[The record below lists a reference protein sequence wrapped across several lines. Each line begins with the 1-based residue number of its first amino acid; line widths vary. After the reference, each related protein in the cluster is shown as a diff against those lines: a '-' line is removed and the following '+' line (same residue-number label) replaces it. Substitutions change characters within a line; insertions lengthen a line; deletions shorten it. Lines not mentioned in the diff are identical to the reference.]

1 MAEHIVAIFDTE
13 AAADAAA
20 RDLEAAD
27 IPASAIRRYRPNSE
41 EGMAAGGTASSTTSS
56 STGGFWA
63 WLLGE
68 EPSAQ
73 TSYSYYPRD
82 EERYVQGARAGNAVL
97 SIVLQDYSTI
107 HQVVTILERHHPLE
121 MDEETDETDVGL
133 SDAELSSQSGRLGGT
148 EVPPSLGTVNPGPT
162 PVAQNAPRPVSA
174 SGTEEV
180 IPLAEE
186 QLEVGKRMV
195 DRGVTRV
202 RRYVVERPVEQDVTL
217 RGERVTIERRRP
229 IETTRSPGQAF
240 EERVVE
246 VHETEEVP
254 VVAKTARVIEE
265 VAIRKEETERTETV
279 RDTVRRE
286 DVEVSDEKGRQVSE
300 TSPTQR
306 N

>member
-1 MAEHIVAIFDTE
+1 MAEHIVAIFETD

-20 RDLEAAD
+20 RDLEAAN
-27 IPASAIRRYRPNSE
+27 IPASAIRRYRPDADE
-41 EGMAAGGTASSTTSS
+41 AIAAGGADRSTTSA
-56 STGGFWA
+56 TRGGFWA

-68 EPSAQ
+68 EPTADVTQ
-73 TSYSYYPRD
+73 SYYPRD
-82 EERYVQGARAGNAVL
+82 EERYVQSARSGNAVL
-97 SIVLQDYSTI
+97 GVVLQDDSLI
-107 HQVVTILERHHPLE
+107 HRVVTILDEHHPLE
-121 MDEETDETDVGL
+121 MEEDTDETDVG
-133 SDAELSSQSGRLGGT
+133 SVAESPSTSVAAESALPAASRSG
-148 EVPPSLGTVNPGPT
+148 S
-162 PVAQNAPRPVSA
+162 
-174 SGTEEV
+174 EEI

-186 QLEVGKRMV
+186 QLEIGKRTV

-202 RRYVVERPVEQDVTL
+202 RRYVVERPIEQDVTL

-229 IETTRSPGQAF
+229 IATTTVPGRAF

-254 VVAKTARVIEE
+254 VVAKTARVVEE

-286 DVEVSDEKGRQVSE
+286 DVEVSGDKERPVSE
-300 TSPTQR
+300 TSRPQR

>member
-27 IPASAIRRYRPNSE
+27 IPPSAIRRYRPDFE
-41 EGMAAGGTASSTTSS
+41 EGTAADGASSTTSS

-68 EPSAQ
+68 ESSTQANH
-73 TSYSYYPRD
+73 SYYPRD

-97 SIVLQDYSTI
+97 GVVLQDDSTI
-107 HQVVTILERHHPLE
+107 HQVVTILESHHPLE
-121 MDEETDETDVGL
+121 LDEETDETDDSL
-133 SDAELSSQSGRLGGT
+133 SGAELSSQSGRLADT
-148 EVPPSLGTVNPGPT
+148 EVSRSSGTVNPAPT
-162 PVAQNAPRPVSA
+162 PVAANASRPVSA
-174 SGTEEV
+174 SGSEEV

-186 QLEVGKRMV
+186 QLEIGKRME

-229 IETTRSPGQAF
+229 TETTSAPGRSF

-254 VVAKTARVIEE
+254 VVAKTARVVEE
-265 VAIRKEETERTETV
+265 VAIRKEQTEHTEKV

-286 DVEVSDEKGRQVSE
+286 DVEVSDEKGRQDSG
-300 TSPTQR
+300 TRPTQR

>member
-1 MAEHIVAIFDTE
+1 MRT
-13 AAADAAA
+13 
-20 RDLEAAD
+20 
-27 IPASAIRRYRPNSE
+27 
-41 EGMAAGGTASSTTSS
+41 
-56 STGGFWA
+56 
-63 WLLGE
+63 
-68 EPSAQ
+68 
-73 TSYSYYPRD
+73 
-82 EERYVQGARAGNAVL
+82 
-97 SIVLQDYSTI
+97 
-107 HQVVTILERHHPLE
+107 
-121 MDEETDETDVGL
+121 
-133 SDAELSSQSGRLGGT
+133 T

-229 IETTRSPGQAF
+229 IETTRSPGRAF

-254 VVAKTARVIEE
+254 VVAKTARVVEE

-286 DVEVSDEKGRQVSE
+286 DVEVSDEQGAAGVRDKSDAAELTLHSARSPGSRRSRVRLVSE
-300 TSPTQR
+300 IAESANST
-306 N
+306 

>member
-20 RDLEAAD
+20 RDLEAAG
-27 IPASAIRRYRPNSE
+27 IPASAIRRYRPSGE
-41 EGMAAGGTASSTTSS
+41 EGMAAGEAARSTTSS
-56 STGGFWA
+56 TSGGFWA

-68 EPSAQ
+68 ES
-73 TSYSYYPRD
+73 TTETTYSYYPRD
-82 EERYVQGARAGNAVL
+82 EERYLASARSGNAVL
-97 SIVLQDYSTI
+97 SVLLRDDSKI
-107 HQVVTILERHHPLE
+107 HQVVTILDEHHPLE
-121 MDEETDETDVGL
+121 MDEDTEETDVASAG
-133 SDAELSSQSGRLGGT
+133 ELSSRSGDLAPS
-148 EVPPSLGTVNPGPT
+148 EIPPSMAAASAGS
-162 PVAQNAPRPVSA
+162 APAAAFA
-174 SGTEEV
+174 SSRKEEV

-186 QLEVGKRMV
+186 QLDIGKRTV

-202 RRYVVERPVEQDVTL
+202 RRYVVERPVEKDVTL

-229 IETTRSPGQAF
+229 IETTDVPGRAF

-254 VVAKTARVIEE
+254 VVAKTVRVVEE

-286 DVEVSDEKGRQVSE
+286 DVEVSGDKGSRVPE
-300 TSPTQR
+300 TRPTER
-306 N
+306 S